1 MPNSKYYIDNNRFE
15 ELIHEFSS
23 GNRENENELMKMF
36 DLLIT
41 NIMNGFKFAVDEDD
55 AKQET
60 FLLILKILKNFSSD
74 KGSAFNYFTTAIMNN
89 LRLIYTKNRKYAE
102 KIARYQEY
110 KTGYNPSC
118 L

>member
-41 NIMNGFKFAVDEDD
+41 NI
-55 AKQET
+55 
-60 FLLILKILKNFSSD
+60 
-74 KGSAFNYFTTAIMNN
+74 
-89 LRLIYTKNRKYAE
+89 
-102 KIARYQEY
+102 
-110 KTGYNPSC
+110 
-118 L
+118 